1 MTETRRCIVIPA
13 IKKNAVIPDQLVK
26 RLAGITLIQRAIDTA
41 RGVVPAQDVIVVTDS
56 QEISLICER
65 NGVRSHYNAGLRFT
79 SLDIITEMKSILRE
93 LGNDYG
99 HIIVYRASC
108 PLLTWVDIDDAYRR
122 FLEDE
127 ADCLVTVK
135 SVRHRIWEVHQGRL
149 ESFLAEDE
157 SELVVESKAL
167 IIIKSEALEG
177 GNIRHTVPY
186 FLNDRSMEINSYQDW
201 WLCERLLTQRRV
213 VFVVAGYPAI
223 GMGHVFRSLMLAH
236 EISNHKVFFICTRE
250 SELAASNIAARDYK
264 TTIQKGEL
272 WEDVLELAPDLVI
285 NDMLDTS
292 REYMEHLKA
301 ANIPVVN
308 FEDEG
313 PGSAL
318 ADQVVNALY
327 EDAGNEPKDRTHHGN
342 FLYGHKYF
350 CLRDEFIQA
359 EQNVFRPEPKCVLIT
374 FGGTDMPDYT
384 RQTLNVVEP
393 LCRERGIAVRIVT
406 GPGYAH
412 RDELVR
418 HIKALNNPRLRFE
431 YATNIMSRMMEG
443 VDLAVCSAGRTVY
456 ELAHMRI
463 PSIVLAQHER
473 EARHTFARANHG
485 FAYMGVMRKFNAER
499 LRKVFSQL
507 VDEPDRRRHLY
518 LRQSRIHF
526 EKNKAKVVSGILKLL
541 KKEKDS

>member
-26 RLAGITLIQRAIDTA
+26 RLAGVTLIQRAIDTA
-41 RGVVPAQDVIVVTDS
+41 RGVVPARDVIVVTDS

-65 NGVRSHYNAGLRFT
+65 NGVRAHYNAGLRFT
-79 SLDIITEMKSILRE
+79 SLDIISEMKSILCE

-135 SVRHRIWEVHQGRL
+135 SVRHRIWEVRQGRL
-149 ESFLAEDE
+149 EAFLSEDE
-157 SELVVESKAL
+157 TELVVESKAL
-167 IIIKSEALEG
+167 IIIKSDALEG
-177 GNIRHTVPY
+177 GNIRRTVPY
-186 FLNDRSMEINSYQDW
+186 FLNDRAMEINSYQDW

-236 EISNHKVFFICTRE
+236 EIANHKVFFVCTKE

-264 TTIQKGEL
+264 TVIQRGEL
-272 WEDVLELAPDLVI
+272 WEDVLALGPDLVI

-292 REYMEHLKA
+292 RDYMERLKA
-301 ANIPVVN
+301 AGIPVVN

-313 PGSAL
+313 PGAAL

-327 EDAGNEPKDRTHHGN
+327 EEGKGDGARENPR
-342 FLYGHKYF
+342 FFYGHRYF

-359 EQNVFRPEPKCVLIT
+359 EQNAFRPEPKCVLVT

-393 LCRERGIAVRIVT
+393 LCRERGIAVRVVT

-418 HIKALNNPRLRFE
+418 HIEELGNPLIRFE
-431 YATNIMSRMMEG
+431 YATNVMSRMMEG

-473 EARHTFARANHG
+473 EARHTFARADHG
-485 FAYMGVMRKFNAER
+485 FAYMGVMRRFNAER
-499 LRKVFSQL
+499 LHKVFTQL
-507 VDEPDRRRHLY
+507 IDEPQRRQRLY
-518 LRQSRIHF
+518 ERQTRIHF
-526 EKNKAKVVSGILKLL
+526 EQNKAKVVSGILKLL
-541 KKEKDS
+541 KRER

>member
-26 RLAGITLIQRAIDTA
+26 RLAGVTLIQRAIDTA
-41 RGVVPAQDVIVVTDS
+41 RGVVPAHDVVVVTDS

-65 NGVRSHYNAGLRFT
+65 NGVRVHYNAGLRFT

-99 HIIVYRASC
+99 HIIIYRASC
-108 PLLTWVDIDDAYRR
+108 PLLTWVDIDDAYKT

-149 ESFLAEDE
+149 ESFMSEDE

-167 IIIKSEALEG
+167 IIVKSDALDG
-177 GNIRHTVPY
+177 GTIRHTVPY
-186 FLNDRSMEINSYQDW
+186 FLNDRAMEINSYQDW

-236 EISNHKVFFICTRE
+236 EIANHKVFFVCTKE

-264 TTIQKGEL
+264 TVVQQGEL
-272 WEDVLELAPDLVI
+272 WEDVLALDPDLVI
-285 NDMLDTS
+285 NDMLDTP

-313 PGSAL
+313 PGSVL

-327 EDAGNEPKDRTHHGN
+327 EEPQNETNGKQPER

-350 CLRDEFIQA
+350 CLRDEFLQA
-359 EQNVFRPEPKCVLIT
+359 EQNAFRPDPKCILIT

-384 RQTLNVVEP
+384 RQTLDTVEP
-393 LCRERGIAVRIVT
+393 LCRERGIAIRVVT

-418 HIKALNNPRLRFE
+418 HIKALGNPLLRFE

-443 VDLAVCSAGRTVY
+443 VDLAICSAGRTVY
-456 ELAHMRI
+456 ELAHMHI

-473 EARHTFARANHG
+473 EARHTFARADHG
-485 FAYMGVMRKFNAER
+485 FAYMGIMRKFNAGR
-499 LRKVFSQL
+499 LRKVFVEL
-507 VDEPDRRRHLY
+507 IDEPERRNVLY
-518 LRQSRIHF
+518 QRQSRIHF
-526 EKNKAKVVSGILKLL
+526 EKNKAKVISGILKLL
-541 KKEKDS
+541 KKEKES

>member
-26 RLAGITLIQRAIDTA
+26 RLAGVTLIQRAIDTA
-41 RGVVPAQDVIVVTDS
+41 RGVVPAHDVVVVTDS

-65 NGVRSHYNAGLRFT
+65 NGVRVHYNAGLRFT

-108 PLLTWVDIDDAYRR
+108 PLLTWVDIDDAYKT

-149 ESFLAEDE
+149 ESFMSEDE

-167 IIIKSEALEG
+167 IIVKSDALDG
-177 GNIRHTVPY
+177 GTIRHTVPY
-186 FLNDRSMEINSYQDW
+186 FLNDRAMEINSYQDW

-236 EISNHKVFFICTRE
+236 EIANHKVFFVCTKE

-264 TTIQKGEL
+264 TVVQQGEL
-272 WEDVLELAPDLVI
+272 WEDVLALDPDLVI
-285 NDMLDTS
+285 NDMLDTP

-313 PGSAL
+313 PGSVL

-327 EDAGNEPKDRTHHGN
+327 EEPQNETNGKQPER

-350 CLRDEFIQA
+350 CLRDEFLPSRMYSA
-359 EQNVFRPEPKCVLIT
+359 RPRSASSSPS
-374 FGGTDMPDYT
+374 
-384 RQTLNVVEP
+384 
-393 LCRERGIAVRIVT
+393 AVRICPT
-406 GPGYAH
+406 IPG
-412 RDELVR
+412 RR
-418 HIKALNNPRLRFE
+418 W
-431 YATNIMSRMMEG
+431 
-443 VDLAVCSAGRTVY
+443 
-456 ELAHMRI
+456 I
-463 PSIVLAQHER
+463 PS
-473 EARHTFARANHG
+473 
-485 FAYMGVMRKFNAER
+485 
-499 LRKVFSQL
+499 
-507 VDEPDRRRHLY
+507 
-518 LRQSRIHF
+518 SRS
-526 EKNKAKVVSGILKLL
+526 AVSGA
-541 KKEKDS
+541 SPSGS

>member
-26 RLAGITLIQRAIDTA
+26 RLAGVTLIQRAIDTA
-41 RGVVPAQDVIVVTDS
+41 RGVVPARDVIVVTDS

-65 NGVRSHYNAGLRFT
+65 NGVRAHYNAGLRFT
-79 SLDIITEMKSILRE
+79 SLDIISEMKSILRE

-135 SVRHRIWEVHQGRL
+135 SVRHRIWEVRQGRL
-149 ESFLAEDE
+149 EAFLSEDE
-157 SELVVESKAL
+157 TELVVESKAL
-167 IIIKSEALEG
+167 IIIKSDALEG
-177 GNIRHTVPY
+177 GNIRRTVPY
-186 FLNDRSMEINSYQDW
+186 FLNDRAMEINSYQDW

-236 EISNHKVFFICTRE
+236 EISNHKVFFVCTKE

-264 TTIQKGEL
+264 TVIQKGEL
-272 WEDVLELAPDLVI
+272 WEDVLALGPDLVI

-292 REYMEHLKA
+292 RDYMERLKA
-301 ANIPVVN
+301 AGIPVVN

-313 PGSAL
+313 PGAAL

-327 EDAGNEPKDRTHHGN
+327 EEGKGGGARENPR
-342 FLYGHKYF
+342 FFYGHRYF

-359 EQNVFRPEPKCVLIT
+359 EQNAFRPEPKCVLVT

-393 LCRERGIAVRIVT
+393 LCRERGIAVRVVT

-418 HIKALNNPRLRFE
+418 HIEELGNPLIRFE
-431 YATNIMSRMMEG
+431 YATNVMSRMMEG

-473 EARHTFARANHG
+473 EARHTFARADHG
-485 FAYMGVMRKFNAER
+485 FAYMGVMRRFNAER
-499 LRKVFSQL
+499 LYKVFTQL
-507 VDEPDRRRHLY
+507 IDEPQRRQRLY
-518 LRQSRIHF
+518 ERQTRIHF
-526 EKNKAKVVSGILKLL
+526 EQNKAKVVSGILKLL
-541 KKEKDS
+541 KREH